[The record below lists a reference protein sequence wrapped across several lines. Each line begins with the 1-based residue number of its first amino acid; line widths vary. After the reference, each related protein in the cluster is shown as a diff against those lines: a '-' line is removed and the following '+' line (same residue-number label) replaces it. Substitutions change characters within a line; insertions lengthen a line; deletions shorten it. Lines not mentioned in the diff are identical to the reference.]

1 MLFTDLNINSALQNA
16 LTDLGIE
23 KATTIQSAAFPV
35 IMSGKDVVGLAQ
47 TGTGKT
53 FAYLL
58 PLLRQFNFS
67 KDKNP
72 KILIVVPTR
81 ELVLQ
86 VVQEAEK
93 LTTYMNFRI
102 GGVYGGTNINTQK
115 MVVLNGL
122 DLLVA
127 TPGRLIDLVLNGS
140 LKLKQIQKF
149 VIDEVDEM
157 MDLGF
162 RPQLERIMD
171 LLPPR
176 RQNLMF
182 SATLTEDVEKLINDF
197 FENPIKITAAPSGTP
212 LEKIEQIGI
221 DVPNYYTKINLIK
234 YYIENHPEMN
244 KVMVFTKSKKFADM
258 LFEQVENLLPNQLGL
273 IHSNKSQNNRILE
286 LKKFIAGD
294 YRFLIATDLVA
305 RGLDISD
312 VSHVINFDMPE
323 EQEMYIHRIGRTG
336 RADKDGIAISF
347 LTESDNEFWEQI
359 QDYMKIQIA
368 VENIPDGVEIS
379 SELLEI
385 EKPVLKGM
393 LVNKTPK
400 AKVSGGFHEKIA
412 KNKKVNLGGSYRRE
426 IKEKYKKPIRRR
438 NNGNNK

>member
-115 MVVLNGL
+115 IVVLNGL

-127 TPGRLIDLVLNGS
+127 TPGRLIDLALNGS

-234 YYIENHPEMN
+234 HYIENHPEMN

-286 LKKFIAGD
+286 LKKFIAGE

-379 SELLEI
+379 TELLEI